1 MKFRKQK
8 FGGMRPVCTGSPA
21 LSVSGGFNLDIVK
34 VKYPI
39 GAVIPEASL
48 AQYDEILRKVVV
60 LKASRVVAI
69 NATDAKKVSLECD
82 EFLTPIF
89 MVNDHVAKD
98 ETGNFEDTASI
109 AEIKHDR
116 NGYVITLSKEIT
128 GLKVGD
134 ALFEVIAGSVEGEG
148 KAPVVFPVDA
158 PQGVTNA
165 AEQQGTVV
173 GRDETSVD
181 VTTDS
186 KGAYFYE
193 RRIPPIPEKFIAGH
207 CLKTNPNIQFTKS
220 Y

>member
-8 FGGMRPVCTGSPA
+8 FGGFRPVCTGSPA
-21 LSVSGGFNLDIVK
+21 LGVSGGFNLDITK
-34 VKYPI
+34 VKYPV
-39 GAVIPEASL
+39 GATIPEASL

-69 NATDAKKVSLECD
+69 NATDVKKVSLECD
-82 EFLTPIF
+82 EYLCPIF
-89 MVNDHVAKD
+89 MVGDHIAKD

-116 NGYVITLSKEIT
+116 TGYVIALSKEIA

-134 ALFEVIAGSVEGEG
+134 ALFEVIAGAAVGEG
-148 KAPVVFPVDA
+148 KAPVIFPVDA
-158 PQGVTNA
+158 PQGLTIA
-165 AEQQGTVV
+165 AVQQGTVV
-173 GRDETSVD
+173 SLDETSID
-181 VTTDS
+181 ITTDS
-186 KGAYFYE
+186 KGCYFYE
-193 RRIPPIPEKFIAGH
+193 RRIPPIPEKFMQGI